1 MVEENLM
8 SNEPGRFKSLKLFSL
23 IPAMA
28 ISEHNY
34 GLEAPQGNSAEIIS
48 TFI

>member
-23 IPAMA
+23 IPATA

-34 GLEAPQGNSAEIIS
+34 GLETPQGNSAEIIS